1 MKKLMITALLTACTS
16 SAFAAEIMFKIGDET
31 IVPSLETQKS
41 LTVKLGQPSSNSG
54 NKMAWKKGAAIITAE
69 FRNGKLYEISS
80 NLVPTPQSTLAPEW
94 KGGMMFSLRGS
105 YPTVNMGGYYDMP
118 ILKVANGLGRDFC
131 LASRW
136 INKADDTVRYTVKV
150 QGSDKGSFY
159 WSADTTKPATDEWNL
174 YRKDART
181 QGMGIVSRVG
191 WINEPVNY
199 DVKKCY

>member
-1 MKKLMITALLTACTS
+1 MKKLMVTALLTACTS
-16 SAFAAEIMFKIGDET
+16 SAFAAEIIFKIGDET
-31 IVPSLETQKS
+31 IVPRLETQKS

-54 NKMAWKKGAAIITAE
+54 NKMIWKKGAAIITAE
-69 FRNGKLYEISS
+69 FRNGKLYEVYS
-80 NLVPTPQSTLAPEW
+80 NLFLVQQVGAIEQTAEFLFAPYA
-94 KGGMMFSLRGS
+94 GYGR
-105 YPTVNMGGYYDMP
+105 VNSGGYYDMP
-118 ILKVANGLGRDFC
+118 ILKVGNGLGRNFC

-136 INKADDTVRYTVKV
+136 INKSEETVRYTVKIKGV
-150 QGSDKGSFY
+150 DNGSFY
-159 WSADTTKPATDEWNL
+159 WSADTTKAATDEWNL